1 MKTKIYLIRHT
12 ETVGNVEDRFVG
24 RTDYAITK
32 RGEKYIDELTERL
45 ENVKFDKAYSST
57 SSRTKKTISK
67 LAKKNHLKIDETEKL
82 CEMNFGDY
90 DGKKWEEVDKINP
103 EVRKKR
109 DLINEITSI
118 PHQESTQE
126 LTERMVKTMHEI
138 AKENRGKTVLVCS
151 HGVAIE
157 SFLRNISG
165 EGFSIKREQ
174 YGQRNTTI
182 NIVEYDDSNDKF
194 KILLLNDY
202 SHILKPQ

>member
-1 MKTKIYLIRHT
+1 
-12 ETVGNVEDRFVG
+12 
-24 RTDYAITK
+24 
-32 RGEKYIDELTERL
+32 
-45 ENVKFDKAYSST
+45 
-57 SSRTKKTISK
+57 
-67 LAKKNHLKIDETEKL
+67 
-82 CEMNFGDY
+82 
-90 DGKKWEEVDKINP
+90 
-103 EVRKKR
+103 
-109 DLINEITSI
+109 
-118 PHQESTQE
+118 
-126 LTERMVKTMHEI
+126 MVKTMHEI
-138 AKENRGKTVLVCS
+138 AKENSGKTVLVCS